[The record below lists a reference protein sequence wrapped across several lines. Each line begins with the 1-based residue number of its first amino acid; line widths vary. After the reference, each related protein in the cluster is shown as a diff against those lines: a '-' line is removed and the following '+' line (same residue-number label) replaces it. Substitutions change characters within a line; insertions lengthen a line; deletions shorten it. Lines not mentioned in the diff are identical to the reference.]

1 MGAYLKDIIIYSQ
14 FRINQLRGFDYVR
27 GRILPFPVEMLD
39 AFNTV
44 LHYHAV
50 RDITPWPWKL
60 G

>member
-50 RDITPWPWKL
+50 RDITP
-60 G
+60 